1 MPCLCNG
8 AMATALQ
15 ALYGRLTGHLS
26 GLVSCQTQLDLATRS
41 MVFSYSGLDA
51 FLVYE
56 WLSTVPRNALPR
68 WGLLI
73 SSGLSSPGPI

>member
-1 MPCLCNG
+1 
-8 AMATALQ
+8 MATALQ

-41 MVFSYSGLDA
+41 MVLSYSGPDA

-73 SSGLSSPGPI
+73 SSGLSSSCPI